1 MMMETRKVTITVYNK
16 PKGLIAVP
24 FWVYIRIIGME
35 FEAVETKKP
44 WNLVMGKGTATHHID
59 CWEVKK
65 EELLKKMEEK
75 KFYKEADW
83 FKKYSI
89 YKSKESLLFNI
100 GSCELIH

>member
-1 MMMETRKVTITVYNK
+1 METKKIKVSSK

-35 FEAVETKKP
+35 LNAVEVKKP

-59 CWEVKK
+59 CWEIEK
-65 EELLKKMEEK
+65 EELLRRMEERQ
-75 KFYKEADW
+75 FYKESEW
-83 FKKYSI
+83 LREHSI

-100 GSCELIH
+100 DSCDLIRQTI